1 MVLSNRTMS
10 GTFDDHATAQTT
22 HHQNE
27 IRYIGSREQGEMVV
41 TTHPGGERLT
51 PERSL
56 QIARHSPSGFAV
68 GYRGSG
74 PAQLALAVLL
84 DYTDNAALAREHY
97 QTFKDEVIS
106 QLEYGADGTWTLTDA
121 DIEHVLHDDVAPTA

>member
-1 MVLSNRTMS
+1 MS

-84 DYTDNAALAREHY
+84 DYTENAALAREYY
-97 QTFKDEVIS
+97 QTFTDEVVS
-106 QLEYGADGTWTLTDA
+106 QLEYGDDGTWTITDA
-121 DIEHVLHDDVAPTA
+121 DIEQILPKDIAPTP

>member
-1 MVLSNRTMS
+1 MS
-10 GTFDDHATAQTT
+10 GTFDDGAIAQTN
-22 HHQNE
+22 HDEGE
-27 IRYIGSREQGEMVV
+27 IRYVGSHEHGNVLV
-41 TTHPGGERLT
+41 TKHPEGERLT

-56 QIARHSPSGFAV
+56 TIVQHSPSGFAV

-84 DYTDNAALAREHY
+84 DYTDNAALAQEHY

-106 QLEYGADGTWTLTDA
+106 RLEYGADGTWTITNA
-121 DIEHVLHDDVAPTA
+121 DIKQVLPDDIAPPA